1 MTALRVTTAVLAA
14 AMTAALAAAPASASS
29 PDKAAAGAVG
39 VIGMSIRVAV
49 SEFAEDTIA
58 AGAIGVIGTHP
69 STLRPQARW
78 RPSVSAGAVGV
89 IGAHHPDHDDPLPED
104 TGEGLDPVV
113 EVPAGAGRII
123 GSPHA
128 GPQPQQSG
136 DRGGRLQLATLGALA
151 AAVALIAWRVVRA
164 SRRARASVPNPD

>member
-1 MTALRVTTAVLAA
+1 VLAA
-14 AMTAALAAAPASASS
+14 AMTAALAAVPASASA

-49 SEFAEDTIA
+49 SEFAQDPIA
-58 AGAIGVIGTHP
+58 
-69 STLRPQARW
+69 
-78 RPSVSAGAVGV
+78 AGAVGV
-89 IGAHHPDHDDPLPED
+89 IGAHHPDHDDPLPKD

-136 DRGGRLQLATLGALA
+136 DRGGRLQLATLGALT

-164 SRRARASVPNPD
+164 SRRARAPVPNPD

>member
-1 MTALRVTTAVLAA
+1 MTALRVITTVLAA
-14 AMTAALAAAPASASS
+14 AMTAALIATPASAFA
-29 PDKAAAGAVG
+29 PDTAAASVTT
-39 VIGMSIRVAV
+39 VIGMSTRVAV
-49 SEFAEDTIA
+49 SEFAQDTVA
-58 AGAIGVIGTHP
+58 ASAATVIE
-69 STLRPQARW
+69 
-78 RPSVSAGAVGV
+78 
-89 IGAHHPDHDDPLPED
+89 AHHPDHDDPLPKD

-136 DRGGRLQLATLGALA
+136 DRGGRLQLATLGAVA
-151 AAVALIAWRVVRA
+151 AAVALIAWRVARA

>member
-1 MTALRVTTAVLAA
+1 MTALRVITTVLAA
-14 AMTAALAAAPASASS
+14 AMTAALTATPVSVFAP
-29 PDKAAAGAVG
+29 DTAAAGVTT
-39 VIGMSIRVAV
+39 VIGMSTRVAV
-49 SEFAEDTIA
+49 SEFAKDT
-58 AGAIGVIGTHP
+58 
-69 STLRPQARW
+69 
-78 RPSVSAGAVGV
+78 VSASAATV
-89 IGAHHPDHDDPLPED
+89 IEAHHPDHDDPLPKD

-136 DRGGRLQLATLGALA
+136 DRGGRLQLATLGAVA

>member
-14 AMTAALAAAPASASS
+14 AITAALAAAPASASP
-29 PDKAAAGAVG
+29 PDKAAA
-39 VIGMSIRVAV
+39 S
-49 SEFAEDTIA
+49 
-58 AGAIGVIGTHP
+58 AI
-69 STLRPQARW
+69 S
-78 RPSVSAGAVGV
+78 V
-89 IGAHHPDHDDPLPED
+89 IGAHHPDHDDPLPKD
-104 TGEGLDPVV
+104 TGEGLAPVV